1 MSLPLGG
8 PGHRVAH
15 PVVLDAAPSRLPAGL
30 PDDWGRSITE
40 LAQDRSPEVFIRT
53 GWFRVPIAQTAFL
66 YGDGG
71 IGKSSYVYQFG
82 LAVATGLEFM
92 GGSTEARRVLFL
104 DAEASAPEV
113 AFRLQA
119 AAKHFGVPLDQV
131 DEMIKVVSLKHLGT
145 TAFDLG
151 ESIQGM
157 VESFDPALIIIDS
170 YNSAFGGDPTI
181 SEHVNNV
188 NRFLNRLAAKHR
200 AVLVLHHIST
210 TEASKST
217 PNMGGLRTI
226 RNNARLVYR
235 MGKETSGGLHKL
247 AVEKVNPKWDGPT
260 SVDIRRVPTDEA
272 LLFDRP
278 FLVDVGD
285 DEDAPQKT
293 WRMDDVANGDAVLH
307 VLRQAGEIRLT
318 ALQQVLVKLIGR
330 SASSIREALRK
341 HNTLDE
347 LEAIGQIIRRPDASD
362 KRATLVDLA
371 PTR

>member
-8 PGHRVAH
+8 PGHRVVH
-15 PVVLDAAPSRLPAGL
+15 PAASLPPAGL

-53 GWFRVPIAQTAFL
+53 GWFRVPIAHTTFL

-71 IGKSSYVYQFG
+71 IGKSSFVYQFG
-82 LAVATGLEFM
+82 LAVGTGLEFM
-92 GGSTEARRVLFL
+92 GGSTEARRVLLL

-119 AAKHFGVPLDQV
+119 AAKHFGVRLDQV
-131 DEMIKVVSLKHLGT
+131 DEMIKVVSLKHLGA

-151 ESIQGM
+151 ELNQGM

-210 TEASKST
+210 AEASKST

-247 AVEKVNPKWDGPT
+247 AVEKVNPKWDGPKV
-260 SVDIRRVPTDEA
+260 VDIRRVPTEDA

-278 FLVDVGD
+278 FLVDVGG
-285 DEDAPQKT
+285 DETAPEKT
-293 WRMDDVANGDAVLH
+293 WRTKDVADGDAVLH
-307 VLRQAGEIRLT
+307 VLRQAGEIRVT
-318 ALQQVLVKLIGR
+318 ALQEALAKLIGR
-330 SASSIREALRK
+330 SASSVREVLHK
-341 HNTLDE
+341 HKTLDD
-347 LEAIGQIIRRPDASD
+347 LETCGKIIRRTDPSD
-362 KRATLVDLA
+362 KRATLVGLA